1 MSLFYLFSGYVP
13 LYVPKRLFSHRSYC
27 NIMSL
32 RIGGIFMEFENYIK
46 PELLIIVPV
55 IYIIGMM
62 IKKTEKIDD
71 KWIPL
76 ILGIFGVII
85 SCLYVMSVE
94 GVSLTGIFTGIT
106 QGVLTSGC
114 AVFVNQLVK
123 QTGE

>member
-1 MSLFYLFSGYVP
+1 
-13 LYVPKRLFSHRSYC
+13 
-27 NIMSL
+27 
-32 RIGGIFMEFENYIK
+32 MEFENYIK